1 MIKTDFKKNIN
12 KKLLKKLILTTYVV
26 LFLLASCRKPIDM
39 DLHNIKSK
47 LVVNSLFSPDSLF
60 KVNITK
66 DISPLKCIQNYNNYI
81 DAKATVLLYE
91 NNNFIDT
98 LKFIKNGDYI
108 STFKPSVN
116 NDYKIVVEAQ
126 GYTTVEAHNDIPK
139 KIPITSISKERKE
152 GLESGYAWY
161 NIYINFKDPTEEK
174 NYYLLRG
181 VPQYIDFCELS
192 SEDPVISK
200 WDEYNSKLFVFDDEL
215 FNGKSYQITL
225 KGLVDEGRLDYDYMD
240 SLKYLAFNLHSIT
253 KEFYFYAKSCNSQ
266 GEVGDELFDLF
277 QQGLSEPVPIYTN
290 IENGL
295 GIFAGYSVSS
305 DTVRF
310 E

>member
-1 MIKTDFKKNIN
+1 MFRKLTLIN
-12 KKLLKKLILTTYVV
+12 VLII
-26 LFLLASCRKPIDM
+26 FLLTSCRKPIDM
-39 DLHNIKSK
+39 DLHNIKSQ

-66 DISPLKCIQNYNNYI
+66 DISPLKRIRNYDSSGNCFPDSQNNYI
-81 DAKATVLLYE
+81 DVKATVLLYE

-98 LKFIKNGDYI
+98 LKFIKNSNYR
-108 STFKPSVN
+108 SKFKPSVN

-126 GYTTVEAHNDIPK
+126 DYTTVEAHNDIPK
-139 KIPITSISKERKE
+139 KIPITSISKEKKE
-152 GLESGYAWY
+152 DIEGDYAWY
-161 NIYINFKDPTEEK
+161 NIYINFKDPVEEK

-181 VPQYIDFCELS
+181 VPQYINFCELS

-200 WDEYNSKLFVFDDEL
+200 WDVYNNKLFVFDDEL
-215 FNGKSYQITL
+215 FNGKNYQLTL
-225 KGLVDEGRLDYDYMD
+225 KGFVDEWRLDYMD

-266 GEVGDELFDLF
+266 AAKGDELFDVF
-277 QQGLSEPVPIYTN
+277 QQGLSEPIPIYTN

-295 GIFAGYSVSS
+295 GVFAGYSVSS